1 MKLKTLKLLHYR
13 NYEQVAL
20 SFHDE
25 VNVLIG
31 ANAQGK
37 TNLLEAIY
45 CLALAKSHRA
55 THDKELIN
63 WDADFALIEGE
74 LEYKHGTMPLSLQ
87 ISSKGKKAKANHLE
101 QSKLTQY
108 IGHMNVVLFAPEDL
122 NLVKGSPQIRRR
134 FIDIE
139 IGQISAVYLNDLSNF
154 QRILKQKNHY
164 LKQLKQNPQGDR
176 TMLDVLN
183 QQFSEYAARLTLRR
197 HQFISQLEEKAIDIH
212 SGITKTAE
220 MLTIH
225 YQASLQL
232 QDNLEAMIAATY
244 SKLSESMDKEIDR
257 MASLYGPHRDD
268 LTFSINGIDVQT
280 YGSQGQQRTTALSLK
295 LAEIELINEEIGE
308 YPILL
313 LDDVLSELD
322 DTRQTHLLTTIQ
334 HKVQTFVTTTSVEG
348 IEHETIEQ
356 AKLFYV
362 DHGHIQT
369 NKE

>member
-1 MKLKTLKLLHYR
+1 MKLKTLKLTQYR
-13 NYEQVAL
+13 NYDQVAL

-55 THDKELIN
+55 SHDKELIK
-63 WDADFALIEGE
+63 WGADFALIEGE
-74 LEYKHGTMPLSLQ
+74 LSYKHGMMPLSLQ

-139 IGQISAVYLNDLSNF
+139 IGQISAVYLSDLSNF

-164 LKQLKQNPQGDR
+164 LKQLKVNPKGDR
-176 TMLDVLN
+176 TMLEVLN
-183 QQFSEYAARLTLRR
+183 QQFSEFAVKLTLRR
-197 HQFISQLEEKAIDIH
+197 HQFISQLEEKAIEIH
-212 SGITKTAE
+212 SGITKSKE
-220 MLTIH
+220 QLQIH
-225 YQASLQL
+225 YQANLQL
-232 QDNLEAMIAATY
+232 EDHLDTMIETTY
-244 SKLSESMDKEIDR
+244 NKLSESMDKEIER

-268 LTFSINGIDVQT
+268 LTFSINGVDVQT

-322 DTRQTHLLTTIQ
+322 ETRQTHLLTTIQ

-369 NKE
+369 N